1 MKKND
6 LQEIKKLD
14 EKALIAKAVLLK
26 QEVSSLVLD
35 KNTNV
40 LKDARKIF
48 KVRKDLAQILTVLRQ
63 KQLITELRSSEEKG
77 EVK

>member
-40 LKDARKIF
+40 LKDSRKIF

-63 KQLITELRSSEEKG
+63 KQLLSELRSSEEKG

>member
-6 LQEIKKLD
+6 LQEIKRLD

-48 KVRKDLAQILTVLRQ
+48 KVRKDLAQVLTVLRQ
-63 KQLITELRSSEEKG
+63 KQLLSELREEEKG
-77 EVK
+77 ETK

>member
-6 LQEIKKLD
+6 LQEIKRLD

-26 QEVSSLVLD
+26 QEASNLVLD

-63 KQLITELRSSEEKG
+63 KQLLSELREEKKE
-77 EVK
+77 EVS